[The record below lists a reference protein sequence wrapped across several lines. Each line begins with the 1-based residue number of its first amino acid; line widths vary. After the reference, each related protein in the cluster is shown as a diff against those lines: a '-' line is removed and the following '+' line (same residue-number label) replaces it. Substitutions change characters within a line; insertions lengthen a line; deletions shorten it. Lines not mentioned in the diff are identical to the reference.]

1 MYYSEYNQIKTTNK
15 SLMLKILKKY
25 VYSSRVVNLITINL
39 ITNIFHNFSSA
50 YIYNVLSVKLLK
62 YDI

>member
-25 VYSSRVVNLITINL
+25 VYSSRVVDLITINL
-39 ITNIFHNFSSA
+39 ITHIFYKFSSA
-50 YIYNVLSVKLLK
+50 YLSCFVCE
-62 YDI
+62 IVNI